1 MPATSALFGLGLM
14 LGALGR
20 YALAHAQVDPR
31 KVSAHSASTASV
43 ASHDSHIHR
52 DPSVDQLM
60 ALSDDDLARVD
71 PLFMNLAVARGIP
84 EFSHLNV
91 ERYAQTLD
99 AWAAEIKLDTER
111 HWYRFVEHP
120 EQFNN
125 SEIEYKI
132 TWLAS
137 DINAVFKVD
146 YDLSDFDAANPSNL
160 FLNGL
165 IDRKVGTCVSMP
177 MLYVAL
183 GWRLGYPIKLVSVP
197 THLFARWDDGEHRIN
212 IEATGYGADLTDGF
226 YEQEYFVPAEWKGH
240 GALASL
246 TPRQALAQMLLARAD
261 YWARHGNTT
270 QQLADALRSNLLFHE
285 HPLAIT
291 ELEQAWARRM
301 EANEYFANARSHLL
315 AAGQRI
321 RERDLASAG
330 KPIEKLIFT
339 ENGAIEVRAD
349 AKTSERTK
357 PDSLTGEMP

>member
-1 MPATSALFGLGLM
+1 VIGVIGGYIPLRGWAGMQKGELDTTTSS
-14 LGALGR
+14 
-20 YALAHAQVDPR
+20 PR
-31 KVSAHSASTASV
+31 TANQEKQ
-43 ASHDSHIHR
+43 IGYY
-52 DPSVDQLM
+52 PSVDRLM
-60 ALSDDDLARVD
+60 ALSEDDLNRVD
-71 PLFMNLAVARGIP
+71 PLIVNLAVARGIL
-84 EFSHLNV
+84 EFSQLDI
-91 ERYAQTLD
+91 ERFAQTLD
-99 AWAAEIKLDTER
+99 TWAAEIKLDTER
-111 HWYRFVEHP
+111 HWYRFAEHH
-120 EQFNN
+120 EQFKN

-197 THLFARWDDGEHRIN
+197 THLFARWDDGEHRVN
-212 IEATGYGADLTDGF
+212 IEATGYGADLTDDF
-226 YEQEYFVPAEWKGH
+226 YEQEYFVPVEWKGH

-246 TPRQALAQMLLARAD
+246 TPRQGLAQMLLARAD
-261 YWARHGNTT
+261 YWARQGDTT
-270 QQLADALRSNLLFHE
+270 RQVADALRANLLHPE

-291 ELEQAWARRM
+291 ELERAWSRRA
-301 EANEYFANARSHLL
+301 EQNEYFANAVSQLL

-321 RERDLASAG
+321 RERELGNAG

-339 ENGAIEVRAD
+339 ENGPLNVLVD
-349 AKTSERTK
+349 PKTGKQTSTEEL
-357 PDSLTGEMP
+357 P